1 MVRLTTN
8 RRERMNSRA
17 ASIANSDIQ
26 KMLSAVFTL
35 CLINGNFGGAELDKL
50 IHRSRAEANKRI
62 RALRPH
68 RAKSMDLV
76 LLGSILH
83 RWNRNPKYLDHEA
96 RPFPIPASGP
106 APSVEALFR
115 AEHKLRDFEH
125 GLRQMRSANLI
136 TRTKSK
142 LYLPRN
148 DLILLHTLTPEMVAN
163 LALSIHRLVSTLL
176 ENTSTKRRSG
186 SRLIE
191 RNALVPDLPKAKT

>member
-1 MVRLTTN
+1 
-8 RRERMNSRA
+8 MNSR
-17 ASIANSDIQ
+17 NSSVTNSNIQ

-35 CLINGNFGGAELDKL
+35 CLINENLGKSALDEL

-68 RAKSMDLV
+68 RTKSMDLV

-83 RWNRNPKYLDHEA
+83 RWNRNSKYLDHEA

-115 AEHKLRDFEH
+115 AEHKPSDFKH
-125 GLRQMRSANLI
+125 GLRQMQGAHLI
-136 TRTKSK
+136 TRTKSN

-148 DLILLHTLTPEMVAN
+148 D
-163 LALSIHRLVSTLL
+163 SI
-176 ENTSTKRRSG
+176 
-186 SRLIE
+186 
-191 RNALVPDLPKAKT
+191 